1 MHVPIKVDYGVRA
14 LVDLA
19 IYGEDGKVIRSADTS
34 RRTAIPQ
41 AYLAQLLH
49 SLRKAGFVKSTRGP
63 SGGHTLA
70 LPPDEIRLSSVVDS
84 LDSSENLVQCFENSS
99 FCVHIPACAQRE
111 VWKNVEDAVFGILD
125 SITIA
130 TLTEKTKAAQETL
143 VFRQNVT
150 INR

>member
-41 AYLAQLLH
+41 AYLAQLLY
-49 SLRKAGFVKSTRGP
+49 SLRKSGFVKSTRGP

-70 LPPDEIRLSSVVDS
+70 LPPGEIRLSSVVDS

-125 SITIA
+125 SITIE

-143 VFRQNVT
+143 MFRQNVK
-150 INR
+150 ISR